1 MDSCYQHVKDNEELQ
16 AYNLTPALA
25 KNSELNVLRDELE
38 SLVAK
43 YADSN
48 KEKSAIGEELIS
60 AQEKT
65 KEAELYFKAAES
77 KNED

>member
-1 MDSCYQHVKDNEELQ
+1 MS
-16 AYNLTPALA
+16 
-25 KNSELNVLRDELE
+25 VLRDELE

-48 KEKSAIGEELIS
+48 KEKSAIVEELNS

-65 KEAELYFKAAES
+65 KEAERYFKAAES